1 MVGVLLISHGKM
13 AEGIKDSIELIMGET
28 KALDTASLVA
38 GQDFEAFKKEVNEK
52 IWQLNDGKGVVVY
65 VDLFGAS
72 PYNATMFS
80 FQALQNEGIEIRVL
94 TGMNLPM
101 IMEVLAMREV
111 LTLDELV
118 QMGLRSG
125 KDGIQEPVSD
135 LLTSHVEDDEDGDY

>member
-13 AEGIKDSIELIMGET
+13 AEGMKDSIELIMGET

-52 IWQLNDGKGVVVY
+52 IWQLNDGNGVVVY

-80 FQALQNEGIEIRVL
+80 FQALRNEGIEIRVL

-101 IMEVLAMREV
+101 IMEVLAMRET
-111 LTLDELV
+111 LALDELV

-135 LLTSHVEDDEDGDY
+135 LLTPQVAEDEDGDY